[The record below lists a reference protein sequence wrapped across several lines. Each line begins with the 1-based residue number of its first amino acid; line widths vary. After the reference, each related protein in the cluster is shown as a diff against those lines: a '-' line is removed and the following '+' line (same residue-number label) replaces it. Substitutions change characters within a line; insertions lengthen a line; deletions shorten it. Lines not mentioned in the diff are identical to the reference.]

1 MTDIVD
7 RIRQVALA
15 LGWRFT
21 YGEQDIKNLI
31 EAAQAQDLVPD
42 EVHLMLLPVVRT
54 PVTNEYGGISQIN
67 YELAFSIFTP
77 DDFDILVEDA
87 GKEYYWQKFDYKVKP
102 MLTAYYYLHRNLI
115 CPGVVMQARRIT
127 EIYNDGTENLTG
139 IFIEATASIDVDSR
153 LGEVVPVPPLP
164 PMPTLCDLLA
174 DCEVFKSLDERVTAL
189 EAITPEDLISSNS
202 GNQLTTGTDGGLY
215 VATGGGGGGLTCE
228 DLEDCQV
235 IQDIEEALDG
245 KANTSDLAEVALSG
259 AYADLSG
266 TPTLATVATTGS
278 YNDLTDKPTIPTVP
292 TVVSAFTNDANY
304 QSGAQVAASLL
315 PFLPLVSYYGD
326 AGHTGDT
333 NETVVLTFEI
343 QPGQWLN
350 RAMYQVICDCTRAAG
365 TVTYQVYLNTSPVV
379 AGGLRILGY
388 PGTAANINLFR
399 HFSVDGNN
407 IRHNANTAA
416 LTTDI
421 GATANVSMTDGT
433 LDRSVAVF
441 IVVTVTGNANTA
453 NGAFK
458 NIQIG
463 LV

>member
-54 PVTNEYGGISQIN
+54 PVTNDYGGISQIN

-77 DDFDILVEDA
+77 DDFDILVEDS

-115 CPGVVMQARRIT
+115 CPGVVLQPRRIT

-164 PMPTLCDLLA
+164 PIPTLCELLA

-189 EAITPEDLISSNS
+189 EAITPEDLISSDS

-245 KANTSDLAEVALSG
+245 KANTSDLAAVALS
-259 AYADLSG
+259 
-266 TPTLATVATTGS
+266 GS

-292 TVVSAFTNDANY
+292 TNVSAFTNDANY
-304 QSGAQVAASLL
+304 QSGAQVTAALL

-333 NETVVLTFEI
+333 NETIVLTFAI
-343 QPGQWLN
+343 TPAQW
-350 RAMYQVICDCTRAAG
+350 RTSAMYQIITDLTRAAG
-365 TVTYQVYLNTSPVV
+365 TVTYRLYLNTS
-379 AGGLRILGY
+379 ATIGGVKLLDY
-388 PGTAANINLFR
+388 SGTAANINLFR

-433 LDRSVAVF
+433 IDRTGTVHV
-441 IVVTVTGNANTA
+441 VVTIQGNGNTA